1 MGECVRGGAESR
13 SWTHKQC
20 ISSLFFSFFWPK
32 SEKRKK
38 FALVIFCLSSL
49 ASSELIQLPLRPFRE
64 GSQKTAFFFFG
75 EEELYP
81 SLLGGSVFE
90 PTKDYSSSKRHYDL
104 LATNTKIKKLIPLPF
119 FVTWFPLRKS
129 PCKNIQKKKK
139 KKKKKKKEK
148 KEKKRK
154 RKIKEK

>member
-1 MGECVRGGAESR
+1 M
-13 SWTHKQC
+13 
-20 ISSLFFSFFWPK
+20 
-32 SEKRKK
+32 
-38 FALVIFCLSSL
+38 VIFCLSSL

-64 GSQKTAFFFFG
+64 GSQKTVVLFFG

-104 LATNTKIKKLIPLPF
+104 LATNNKKRHLFLFPF
-119 FVTWFPLRKS
+119 FCHLISTSQVARKS

-139 KKKKKKKEK
+139 AFSLIGLLFFVGFVLIGDGRD
-148 KEKKRK
+148 KRRHRPPAGRLPHLLR
-154 RKIKEK
+154 RKCIWLSK